1 MIEPKKLKEVTYS
14 SDYVAE
20 LERKIEDLEEENAL
34 IKHRYFISEC
44 KIHHLETY
52 KAALNLAISNAI
64 IIGGCDFWENVALR
78 YGFQQFYNKCIH
90 RNVLNIPKGI
100 TEFYLSLVA
109 NAEVKKNGYTE
120 IKDLENELEKIES
133 FEETEKYI

>member
-1 MIEPKKLKEVTYS
+1 MNEEKNIKEITYS
-14 SDYVAE
+14 SDYVAQ
-20 LERKIEDLEEENAL
+20 LERMIEDLAEENAL

-44 KIHHLETY
+44 EIHHLEMY
-52 KAALNLAISNAI
+52 KEALKLAITNAI

-90 RNVLNIPKGI
+90 RNVPNITKGI

-109 NAEVKKNGYTE
+109 NAEVKKNGDIE
-120 IKDLENELEKIES
+120 IKDL
-133 FEETEKYI
+133 